1 MIKQCKNKII
11 LKILLIIFAIILLII
26 SGTVIYTVRNNDF
39 FENKKYKLNGS
50 DIDFSYEMSSAK
62 DSDFKILIKVTDE
75 SNGIDKIE
83 LPDGDILKCNGRTNV
98 GMDYVVKDGEDYVFK
113 VINTKG
119 SEKEETINLKKP
131 KEPIIKKE
139 GAYPILTSEGVR
151 IQKLEIEYDGRDD
164 FDDYYS
170 IDDGQ
175 TWNLYTGP
183 INIASKIKAKSQ
195 NKKIPEIYSVSEV
208 SDINIIGKEAFDKD
222 STTYNSLNTYPNE
235 GKFYI
240 EMDNTVLG
248 RGLYI
253 DISNVYYSMGGLG
266 TSISFVDENYNNIK
280 TIKQLSNGGEAYVDA
295 GIEIPGNTKYLQIYI
310 SKYGGPVTI
319 REIGISETNN
329 LLPAFDASS
338 NTKDGVTISVSDYYN
353 GGTWGYAYNAV
364 DRNISTI
371 WGTEN
376 NNYNP
381 HWFKVEFDTPK
392 IITSYF
398 LSGAYGWGEQ
408 YKFYLEASE
417 DGNEWN
423 SLENNTIHD
432 GIVGRS
438 LGSWNIYLDNKKAY
452 KYYRVYF
459 PQGGWTYGA
468 SGAGAISELKL
479 FGN

>member
-1 MIKQCKNKII
+1 MIKQRKNKII

-139 GAYPILTSEGVR
+139 GAYPILTSEGVKYPE
-151 IQKLEIEYDGRDD
+151 QKIEIEYDERND
-164 FDDYYS
+164 FDNYYS

-175 TWNLYTGP
+175 TWNLYTSP
-183 INIASKIKAKSQ
+183 IDIAPKIKAKSQ
-195 NKKIPEIYSVSEV
+195 NKNISDIYSSSETN
-208 SDINIIGKEAFDKD
+208 INIIGKEAFDND
-222 STTYNSLNTYPNE
+222 STTYYTFSTYPNE
-235 GKFYI
+235 GMTYVKI
-240 EMDNTVLG
+240 DNQVLNKD
-248 RGLYI
+248 LYI
-253 DISNVYYSMGGLG
+253 NISNEYYSIHGQG

-280 TIKQLSNGGEAYVDA
+280 TIKQLSNGGETCIDA
-295 GIEIPGNTKYLQIYI
+295 GIEIPSNTKYLQIYI

-319 REIGISETNN
+319 REIGINETNN

-338 NTKDGVTISVSDYYN
+338 NTKDGVTISVSDEFLSAE
-353 GGTWGYAYNAV
+353 GYRAT
-364 DRNISTI
+364 DGDFSTN
-371 WGTEN
+371 WSTNSG
-376 NNYNP
+376 NYNP

-392 IITSYF
+392 IVTSYL
-398 LSGAYGWGEQ
+398 LSGAFGWGTQ

-423 SLENNTIHD
+423 SLENDIIHE
-432 GIVGRS
+432 GIEGRNP
-438 LGSWNIYLDNKKAY
+438 GSWNSYLDNKKAY

-459 PQGGWTYGA
+459 PQGGWTWGA
-468 SGAGAISELKL
+468 SGGVAIYELKL
-479 FGN
+479 FGK